1 MKIIHFSDIHIGCKD
16 REYSDKYSLT
26 DNRFSVIIEN
36 LRIKLQELNKSDET
50 DYIIVITGDLV
61 DKAGDV
67 DNDGNYE
74 NYKAV
79 KDKLTKLKNKG
90 FSNILI
96 VPGNHDYY
104 KPYLYAEKALIQV
117 FKDNFRGFTKEPAL
131 TENYPQLNIIN
142 NTAFIGLDTM
152 SSEDRTINNWG
163 AEGELGQ
170 PQRDRLIELL
180 NNNDTVKNTTHR
192 VIYLHHNPFEDN
204 YWHRLKDAKEFRN
217 LLKNYNGTHPD
228 RKIDLL
234 LFGHTHNAQKY
245 DGNCGIPRCYEAGT
259 TTRKECKPGIH
270 RLIDIDNSKKDID
283 LDLHGNYF

>member
-26 DNRFSVIIEN
+26 DDRFSVIIDN
-36 LRIKLQELNKSDET
+36 LKIKLHELNKSDKN
-50 DYIIVITGDLV
+50 DYVIVITGDLV

-67 DNDGNYE
+67 DNDGNYK
-74 NYKAV
+74 NYKAI
-79 KDKLTKLKNKG
+79 KDKLTKLNNNG
-90 FSNILI
+90 FKNILI
-96 VPGNHDYY
+96 IPGNHDYY

-117 FKDNFRGFTKEPAL
+117 FKDNFWGFTQESAL
-131 TENYPQLNIIN
+131 TENYPKLNIIN
-142 NTAFIGLDTM
+142 NIAFIGLDSM

-170 PQRDRLIELL
+170 AQRDRLIELL
-180 NNNDTVKNTTHR
+180 NNNDAVKNSHYR
-192 VIYLHHNPFEDN
+192 IIYLHHNPFEDN
-204 YWHRLKDAKEFRN
+204 YWHRLKDAKEFRD
-217 LLKNYNGTHPD
+217 LLKSYNGTNSD
-228 RKIDLL
+228 KKIDVL

-245 DGNCGIPRCYEAGT
+245 DGNCGIPRCYEAGA

-270 RLIDIDNSKKDID
+270 RLIDIENSKKDID